1 MKIQEDTPIEVI
13 NRVDPEKSAFLRA
26 WCIWQDGTS
35 KDTLP
40 IWDLDYRYW
49 KKILLK
55 QCDFNSLNH
64 QLRYSFQRDGR
75 TITGYVFCRM
85 QWFCAIQAML
95 EAEEGKLQF
104 EIVWKNGNFHN
115 YEAKLEPTVEDL

>member
-1 MKIQEDTPIEVI
+1 MEIQEDIPIEII
-13 NRVDPEKSAFLRA
+13 NRVNPERSAYLRA
-26 WCIWQDGTS
+26 WCIWQDGNS

-55 QCDFNSLNH
+55 QCGFDNATH
-64 QLRYSFQRDGR
+64 QLKYSFKRDGH
-75 TITGYVFCRM
+75 TITGYVLFRM

-95 EAEEGKLQF
+95 EAEECKLQF
-104 EIVWKNGNFHN
+104 EIVWNNGSI
-115 YEAKLEPTVEDL
+115 LCI